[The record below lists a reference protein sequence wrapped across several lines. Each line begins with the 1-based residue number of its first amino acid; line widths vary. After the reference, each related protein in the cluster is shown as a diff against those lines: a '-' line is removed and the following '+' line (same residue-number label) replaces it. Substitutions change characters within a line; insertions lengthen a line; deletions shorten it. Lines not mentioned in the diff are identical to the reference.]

1 MSLQQDVLDMLETE
15 LALGG
20 RTRRFDANTRLMGD
34 VPELDS
40 MAVAY
45 VVAAMEERFGIRIE
59 HDEVFAELFAT
70 VGSLV
75 AFVEAKQAENR

>member
-1 MSLQQDVLDMLETE
+1 MSLQQDILDMLETE
-15 LALGG
+15 LELGG
-20 RTRRFDANTRLMGD
+20 RTRRFNTDTRLMGD

-45 VVAAMEERFGIRIE
+45 VVAAMEDRFDIRIE
-59 HDEVFAELFAT
+59 HDEVGAELFAT

-75 AFVEAKQAENR
+75 AFVELKQAEKR